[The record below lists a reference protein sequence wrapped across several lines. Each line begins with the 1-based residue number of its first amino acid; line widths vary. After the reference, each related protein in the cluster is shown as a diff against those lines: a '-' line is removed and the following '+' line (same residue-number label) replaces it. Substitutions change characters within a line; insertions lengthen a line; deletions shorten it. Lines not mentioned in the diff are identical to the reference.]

1 MGKEKAPQVQETQRV
16 LNRINQGKHPILIEG
31 TQIKHKEQIL
41 QAAREKQQINH
52 KVISKMIATDHSI
65 ETLQARREW
74 QDIIKVMKWWKRK
87 TKQNKTK
94 NYNQDYSTQQ
104 LSQSDLKEI
113 SKALPICIS

>member
-65 ETLQARREW
+65 ETLQARRE
-74 QDIIKVMKWWKRK
+74 
-87 TKQNKTK
+87 
-94 NYNQDYSTQQ
+94 
-104 LSQSDLKEI
+104 
-113 SKALPICIS
+113 